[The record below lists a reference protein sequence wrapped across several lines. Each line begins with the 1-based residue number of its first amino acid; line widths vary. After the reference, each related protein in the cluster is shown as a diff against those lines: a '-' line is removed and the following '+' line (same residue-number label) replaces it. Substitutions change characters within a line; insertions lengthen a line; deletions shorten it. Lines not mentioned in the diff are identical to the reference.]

1 MLTGIAS
8 RLRGR
13 GLSELG
19 LLVAKNVQFAA
30 RSLTRSERAR
40 RAADRSF
47 DRLWGTNTSG
57 GLSVHDLGI
66 DAERM
71 IHCRRYDPSSEAMLR
86 DPVALLG
93 LDPREFD
100 FVDYGAG
107 KGRMVMVAWGMGF
120 RSATGIE
127 LSQRLCDIASRNLA
141 RYKFRLGRCSLGGV
155 IQADAASFTPKGRKI
170 LAYLYNPFDATI
182 MVEVRQRLEAA
193 MSEGAEQIIVVYT
206 NPEHGFVFADAPGW
220 MVVGSLPGAA
230 IFRADRGTAMS
241 RDTYPQ

>member
-13 GLSELG
+13 SLSELG
-19 LLVAKNVQFAA
+19 RLVGKNVHFAA
-30 RSLTRSERAR
+30 RSLGRSERAR
-40 RAADRSF
+40 RAADRAF
-47 DRLWGTNTSG
+47 DRRWGTNTSG

-66 DAERM
+66 APERM
-71 IHCRRYDPSSEAMLR
+71 LHCRRYDPSSEAMLR
-86 DPVALLG
+86 DPIALIG
-93 LDPREFD
+93 LDPREYD

-127 LSQRLCDIASRNLA
+127 LSQRLCEIASRNLA
-141 RYKFRLGRCSLGGV
+141 RYKFRLGRSSLGGM

-170 LAYLYNPFDATI
+170 LAYMYNPFDATI
-182 MVEVRQRLEAA
+182 MEEVRKRLETA
-193 MSEGAEQIIVVYT
+193 MADGAEQIIVVYT

-220 MVVGSLPGAA
+220 AVAGSLPGAA
-230 IFRADRGTAMS
+230 IYRANRDRVMA
-241 RDTYPQ
+241 RDTDPQ